1 MSRFE
6 FGEQLVSIDLGSDIG
21 VHSQHP
27 TGSFSRY
34 LDVIDQT
41 HCCDNC
47 TNYRNGNLNNDLKR
61 ALLHGV
67 NKGSRVG
74 DCLAS

>member
-21 VHSQHP
+21 VHSQHS
-27 TGSFSRY
+27 TESFSRY
-34 LDVIDQT
+34 LDVIEQT
-41 HCCDNC
+41 DGCGNC
-47 TNYRNGNLNNDLKR
+47 TNYQNGSLSNDLKR

-67 NKGSRVG
+67 NEGSRVG
-74 DCLAS
+74 D